1 MNINN
6 LFDYCNGIEK
16 SNNVLLKFNSKLT
29 GNSLLT
35 LAVSEN
41 KILTYSNE
49 WLYLIKNYYPNNYIY
64 HQIIDMYNNINT
76 NNNNNIIN
84 INEDVLSF
92 ITSFSTGTVHGY
104 SGLYYMIIKYIEN
117 IEYYKNFKI
126 IVAKNSQSGILN
138 IINHFKHKQIFNN
151 IIFLNPDTI
160 YKFKSVIF
168 IKNIYHNIYQN
179 NDNFTS
185 KISELINKYVIIDKK
200 DLLYYKSLNLPK
212 KNENICI
219 LKSNKSVQLTNT
231 GTIDYNDLVNF
242 SNKNNLTIIE
252 PDIINEIILIH
263 TINICNI
270 LVVSW
275 GTSFMKNFVYISDKC
290 KKIIVLIIGNIFI
303 EQYNNIPN
311 RLAKFKNA
319 DIIYKIVNPKLDF
332 QLY

>member
-1 MNINN
+1 MNIDN
-6 LFDYCNGIEK
+6 LFNYCNTIEN
-16 SNNVLLKFNSKLT
+16 SNNVLLKFNSKLS

-64 HQIIDMYNNINT
+64 HQIIDMYNNITT
-76 NNNNNIIN
+76 NNNTNNNIIN
-84 INEDVLSF
+84 IDEDVLSF

-126 IVAKNSQSGILN
+126 IVANNSQSGILN
-138 IINHFKHKQIFNN
+138 IIKHFKNKLNLNN

-160 YKFKSVIF
+160 YKFKSVTF

-179 NDNFTS
+179 NDDFIN
-185 KISELINKYVIIDKK
+185 KISELINKYIIIDKN
-200 DLLYYKSLNLPK
+200 DLLYYKSLNLPE

-252 PDIINEIILIH
+252 PDIINEIILVKSA
-263 TINICNI
+263 
-270 LVVSW
+270 L
-275 GTSFMKNFVYISDKC
+275 
-290 KKIIVLIIGNIFI
+290 
-303 EQYNNIPN
+303 Q
-311 RLAKFKNA
+311 
-319 DIIYKIVNPKLDF
+319 
-332 QLY
+332 